1 MPDRGID
8 DLLVFVV
15 TPCRNSEGTIDAAI
29 RSVLSQERLGHY
41 RIVDGAS
48 TDGTVAL
55 IERHAAVEALLS
67 FASEPDEGIY
77 DAMNK
82 GLSFVLDRA
91 RPEDLVGILNSDD
104 AYAPGA
110 LDRVV
115 REAAAHPW
123 VDIIYGDI
131 EMLRPDGTRTGRRR
145 RSAMRLTEDAASDGM
160 PLQHPAMFARARTYR
175 SLGLYDT
182 RYPIAADYDF
192 VLRALDSDVPTLHVS
207 EVLAFFRE
215 GGVSTSDEL
224 PSFREAIRVRVSHG
238 SNPVFEWARY
248 YKRRLTARTFA
259 ILKWIPGV
267 SALQSRVGASR
278 KHTG

>member
-1 MPDRGID
+1 MPDRGSNAP
-8 DLLVFVV
+8 LVFVV

-55 IERHAAVEALLS
+55 IKRHAAGATLLS
-67 FASEPDEGIY
+67 FASEQDEGIY

-110 LDRVV
+110 LDRVA
-115 REAAAHPW
+115 REAVAHPG

-131 EMLRPDGTRTGRRR
+131 EMLRPDGTPTGRRR
-145 RSAMRLTEDAASDGM
+145 SSAMKLTKGAASDGM
-160 PLQHPAMFARARTYR
+160 PVQHPAMFVRARAYR
-175 SLGLYDT
+175 SLGLYDN

-192 VLRALDSDVPTLHVS
+192 VLRALERGTSTLHVP

-215 GGVSTSDEL
+215 GGVSTTDEL

-238 SNPVFEWARY
+238 SNPLFEWARY
-248 YKRRLTARTFA
+248 YKRRLTARAFA

-267 SALQSRVGASR
+267 SALQSRFGASR
-278 KHTG
+278 ERTS